1 MFKSLILS
9 LIFQLNALGVSLKN
23 KIKKTPDGINLYSFF
38 FKKINNNIEKSDAAE
53 LRKRELLYKNWHLN
67 VYEPIQKEIQK
78 NMNSSNA
85 DMARHIRNLKY
96 LEYLQHVNKYGY
108 AFQEDYEPTDYD
120 PCDVISLC
128 ANVPVKLRDPTTI
141 RQRIQHKED
150 RTILK
155 LITGKDFTDK
165 QTDRIKLPLIMNDTE
180 SRGDLDWNS
189 WILDQYNTIEST
201 VRTKSGLVFFK
212 L

>member
-1 MFKSLILS
+1 
-9 LIFQLNALGVSLKN
+9 
-23 KIKKTPDGINLYSFF
+23 
-38 FKKINNNIEKSDAAE
+38 
-53 LRKRELLYKNWHLN
+53 
-67 VYEPIQKEIQK
+67 
-78 NMNSSNA
+78 MNSSNA

-120 PCDVISLC
+120 PCDVVSLC
-128 ANVPVKLRDPTTI
+128 ANVPVKLKDPTTI
-141 RQRIQHKED
+141 RQRIQYKED

-165 QTDRIKLPLIMNDTE
+165 QTDRIKLPLIMNDNE

-189 WILDQYNTIEST
+189 WLLDQYNNIESN
-201 VRTKSGLVFFK
+201 VRTKSGLVCKF